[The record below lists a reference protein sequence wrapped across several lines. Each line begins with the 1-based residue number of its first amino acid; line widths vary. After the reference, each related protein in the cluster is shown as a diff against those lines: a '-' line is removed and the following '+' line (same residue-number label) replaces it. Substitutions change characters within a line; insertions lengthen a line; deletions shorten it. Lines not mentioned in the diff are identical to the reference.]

1 MTVLT
6 KRRKL
11 TLIINHILLK
21 TDKSKIAIADNCKMI
36 RILDNSA
43 SSDHDPEEIKIDFEQ
58 NIRALENQGDYL
70 LAVTKTEIYKIDWN
84 TGESSSVFTVQTG
97 KLINK
102 FQQNTLLL
110 NDGTL
115 YNLVWSEKDQKY
127 QMNYCSR
134 AHSKG
139 FRIAT
144 FLQKPDFLLIIEN
157 NLDGLCR
164 GRMLT
169 TTHKYNTITAS
180 ITFNLPKI
188 PDMLD
193 CNQKF
198 GVFVFN
204 SNQLN
209 SNSNYVQ
216 LIHLESGL
224 LVKSISTSTE
234 KSTFCKITE
243 KNSEILLAKNNC
255 NNLQIFSNNGRLK
268 KDLKI
273 GFQSNVLDIRDEMM
287 CVAGFGDVVEVYRD
301 LVFRSHCLAI

>member
-11 TLIINHILLK
+11 TLVINHILLK

-36 RILDNSA
+36 RILDNSVGN
-43 SSDHDPEEIKIDFEQ
+43 DHNPEEIEIDFEQ
-58 NIRALENQGDYL
+58 NIRALENKGDVL
-70 LAVTKTEIYKIDWN
+70 LAVTKTEIYKIDWS
-84 TGESSSVFTVQTG
+84 TGESLSVFTVQTG

-115 YNLVWSEKDQKY
+115 NNLVWCEKDQRY
-127 QMNYCSR
+127 QINYCSV

-164 GRMLT
+164 GRLLT
-169 TTHKYNTITAS
+169 TTHTTTAP

-255 NNLQIFSNNGRLK
+255 NNMQIFSNNGRLK